1 MCGRRWW
8 VRRWKLNK
16 DYVQNDVDPT
26 FDSNDNGG
34 DDGATGE
41 EMEESLGRDPKNLK
55 EKLGARLPN
64 APKILEGGDVRL
76 KFQLKMLEFTDSIQ

>member
-1 MCGRRWW
+1 
-8 VRRWKLNK
+8 
-16 DYVQNDVDPT
+16 
-26 FDSNDNGG
+26 
-34 DDGATGE
+34 
-41 EMEESLGRDPKNLK
+41 MEESLGRDPKNLK